1 MRSSTLDQGISVVAS
16 RLLLAFQLVQLR
28 TNHSKTSHSGRR
40 LNKNRG
46 ATIRE
51 TKNHL
56 LGSNSHDQK
65 HVIGPD

>member
-40 LNKNRG
+40 LKTLDP
-46 ATIRE
+46 TIRE

-56 LGSNSHDQK
+56 LGSNSDDQK
-65 HVIGPD
+65 HVIGPG